1 MLEAL
6 EALADLAALRPRA
19 SSDQTKLSMHDLT
32 RRLKHAATL
41 LRTTTPPRATQPPPH
56 EASTSALLAT
66 IATLAPAATAP
77 HATLPTLA
85 DESIPTRELN
95 AAASELLDALADAA
109 DAPILQLRRERNGA
123 ICRILHEAL
132 RDAEAEYP
140 PLRAR
145 RLVRALAA
153 SVCALPRPHLSRSTD
168 SHKLIPLLLGWADE
182 LIDPLSRAAA
192 LYALR
197 HCFEELP
204 AAEVQWH
211 GLLLLSRLR
220 ALLVFRDEPVLEQ
233 LLPAFVAAWRVVVP
247 ALDDAARCEQTSLTV
262 AELERELMYVS
273 SRPESRRVYA
283 RVLPDLF
290 ALIGL
295 GLCTHLPAIVDGC
308 CEILDE
314 EMRLAVHGT
323 KVAANAVDVDTL
335 LLPARHAVR
344 LLEGLLLSVWPRAVA
359 HGPKVLRHVVVAFLR
374 AEVLVGVAPSAGVAH
389 VESAGLVG
397 EVRQLFRVF
406 CSVGAEGA
414 ALCDD
419 VVAAVRVR
427 APPYFQAA
435 FARLEAAACGGE
447 AL

>member
-1 MLEAL
+1 MSRHAPSRIRSFCAAWHRQGRLPERIAKPLE
-6 EALADLAALRPRA
+6 P
-19 SSDQTKLSMHDLT
+19 
-32 RRLKHAATL
+32 L
-41 LRTTTPPRATQPPPH
+41 LRVTTRCH
-56 EASTSALLAT
+56 
-66 IATLAPAATAP
+66 
-77 HATLPTLA
+77 H
-85 DESIPTRELN
+85 
-95 AAASELLDALADAA
+95 
-109 DAPILQLRRERNGA
+109 
-123 ICRILHEAL
+123 
-132 RDAEAEYP
+132 RD
-140 PLRAR
+140 
-145 RLVRALAA
+145 VR
-153 SVCALPRPHLSRSTD
+153 
-168 SHKLIPLLLGWADE
+168 ADE

-204 AAEVQWH
+204 ATEVQWH

-233 LLPAFVAAWRVVVP
+233 LLPALVAAWRIVFP

-314 EMRLAVHGT
+314 EIRLAEHGT
-323 KVAANAVDVDTL
+323 KMAAAAVDADAL

-359 HGPKVLRHVVVAFLR
+359 HGPKVLRHAVVAFLR
-374 AEVLVGVAPSAGVAH
+374 TEVLVGVAPSAGVAH
-389 VESAGLVG
+389 VYSAGLFG
-397 EVRQLFRVF
+397 EVRQLFSAFR
-406 CSVGAEGA
+406 SVGAEGA
-414 ALCDD
+414 SLCDD

-427 APPYFQAA
+427 APPDVKAA